1 MTQAVMPKV
10 APRKISERPNFRPGK
25 IMCVALHLYNEETVH
40 TNSQTMRMALKR
52 LIPQKYFEQAAKLVG
67 NKATA

>member
-1 MTQAVMPKV
+1 MTHPVMPKA
-10 APRKISERPNFRPGK
+10 APKKITERPNFRPGK

-67 NKATA
+67 KRETA